1 MKKQIYAL
9 CVTLGLLI
17 GSLDVF
23 SIVIDS
29 STVNAE
35 VGNSEDKNLVELVEN
50 NPDLSTFVQLMNA
63 AEFAANL
70 EGTGPY
76 TLFAPSNEAFAE
88 LPQGTVQDLLK
99 KENKTKLTN
108 LLKNHIVSGKLLTS
122 SMNTSNVNSMG
133 GKPLHITVRGSQVSI
148 NDAIILQPD
157 LVGSNGVVQII
168 DKVILNK

>member
-1 MKKQIYAL
+1 MKKQIHAL
-9 CVTLGLLI
+9 YITLSLLI
-17 GSLDVF
+17 GSMDVY
-23 SIVIDS
+23 SVVIDS

-35 VGNSEDKNLVELVEN
+35 VGNSEDKNLIELVEN
-50 NPDLSTFVQLMNA
+50 NPDLSTLIQLINA

-70 EGTGPY
+70 EGTGAY

-122 SMNTSNVNSMG
+122 SMNTSHVNSLA
-133 GKPLHITVRGSQVSI
+133 GKPLNITVRGSQVSI